1 MLKSLP
7 PKGLCKPSKFYL
19 YASIAGILLSVIQNV
34 RKFDNSNYKCGSF
47 SVNVPSVLL
56 IFVFKIV
63 YILFWTYVLNLLCK
77 DNNTRLAWLLV
88 LFPVI
93 LLFVILG
100 MLLLTGGVK
109 KDADKEG
116 FREGIEQKDSE
127 SEEEQENKEEEKE
140 ETSPLPFSSEGTEG
154 FGCRK
159 KTSEFSPLLA

>member
-1 MLKSLP
+1 MFKSLP

-19 YASIAGILLSVIQNV
+19 YLSLVGIIMSIIQNMQ
-34 RKFDNSNYKCGSF
+34 KFDNSNYKCGSF

-77 DNNTRLAWLLV
+77 DNNVRLAWLLV

-93 LLFVILG
+93 LLFVIMG

-109 KDADKEG
+109 KDAGKEA
-116 FREGIEQKDSE
+116 FSEGMQQKDSE
-127 SEEEQENKEEEKE
+127 SEEMEEDKE
-140 ETSPLPFSSEGTEG
+140 ETADEVPLPFTPTTEG
-154 FGCRK
+154 FGCGK
-159 KTSEFSPLLA
+159 KKM